1 MVSQVNWHLGPRNTG
16 IEIGRG
22 IRCNPSAQG
31 HPVPSRWARLGRVE
45 LPNIPVWLVGWLA
58 QRSRQD
64 KIAVNRSSCPG
75 AMTHRLSSQDGHQR
89 VVVSR
94 APGKGQLGPRGH
106 SGPCMK
112 KAPRNLRTSS
122 ACSTKPASVIPW
134 LLGWPAWPLGQPHQR
149 LQMKHGKKQSIYIV
163 AFHHTCSTRHA
174 KGD

>member
-112 KAPRNLRTSS
+112 KLLETLGQVALVQQSPRPSY
-122 ACSTKPASVIPW
+122 
-134 LLGWPAWPLGQPHQR
+134 LGCLAGPLG
-149 LQMKHGKKQSIYIV
+149 LLDN
-163 AFHHTCSTRHA
+163 HTSDFR
-174 KGD
+174 